1 MDFLLGLG
9 IAFGQLF
16 IGLILSLVSIYI
28 GLRAFD
34 WLTLGIDK
42 MKEIKKGN
50 VAVGILMASVVFA
63 IAIVVQ
69 SGVAG
74 LTYAFVGKTA
84 AQIPAAII
92 IGLIQLAICLF
103 GAIVSNHLSIRIL
116 DVITAEID
124 ELSELK
130 KGNVAVA
137 VMMGGV
143 LVSVALVVSAAISGI
158 PFALGALI

>member
-9 IAFGQLF
+9 IAFGQF
-16 IGLILSLVSIYI
+16 FAGLVLALVTVYI
-28 GLRAFD
+28 GLKAFD
-34 WLTLGIDK
+34 RLTLGMDE

-63 IAIVVQ
+63 IAVVIQ

-74 LTYAFVGKTA
+74 LTDAFVGKTV
-84 AQIPAAII
+84 AQLPAAIL
-92 IGLIQLAICLF
+92 IGLLQLAIGLLS
-103 GAIVSNHLSIRIL
+103 AIVSTYLCIRIL
-116 DVITAEID
+116 DVMTAEID

-143 LVSVALVVSAAISGI
+143 LISVAFVVQAGVSGISAA
-158 PFALGALI
+158 LGSLI